1 MIHYLKGKIVAVHP
15 TGLILETGGM
25 GYFLKI
31 SLYTYEAVK
40 NNTEAQLF
48 TSLVVRNENQSV
60 SGFDLYGFFTE
71 AERELFDTMTSVSG
85 VGAATTRMMLST
97 FSPEEVRLAILHENE
112 AMIQRVKGIGPKMAK
127 RIILELKDKM
137 ARLQTAAA
145 SPHSPSFPQLSTG
158 SQVREEAVSA
168 LLALGFPKPAIE
180 KAMLKLAA
188 QQAERTVEDWI
199 KEALKLL

>member
-1 MIHYLKGKIVAVHP
+1 MIHYLKGKLIAVQP

-40 NNTEAQLF
+40 SSEEGQLF
-48 TSLVVRNENQSV
+48 TSLVVKNENQSV

-71 AERELFDTMTSVSG
+71 AERDLFETMTSVSG

-97 FSPEEVRLAILHENE
+97 FSPEEIRLAILQENE

-137 ARLQTAAA
+137 ARLQTASDATSA
-145 SPHSPSFPQLSTG
+145 PAFRPSSGT

-168 LLALGFPKPAIE
+168 LLALGFPKPQIE

-188 QQAERTVEDWI
+188 QQADRHVEDWI
-199 KEALKLL
+199 KEALKIL